1 MTGWPKAQ
9 ITGYSWFLVN
19 SPLPVIRAL
28 PGMWPANFIG
38 ANPGQAG
45 AYMPR
50 NINFLQALAVYRPT

>member
-1 MTGWPKAQ
+1 MKQGIPTAYRPV
-9 ITGYSWFLVN
+9 IVN
-19 SPLPVIRAL
+19 MPLPFIRAI

-50 NINFLQALAVYRPT
+50 DISMIECLAVYRPL

>member
-1 MTGWPKAQ
+1 MKQGIPTAYQPV
-9 ITGYSWFLVN
+9 IVN
-19 SPLPVIRAL
+19 MPLPFIRAI

-50 NINFLQALAVYRPT
+50 DISMIECLAVYRPL